1 MLVGLFVVIPS
12 FGEAVTI
19 EELQAKIA
27 ELTAQLTALQ
37 QAQGGQQ
44 TWCHTFNTNLRF
56 GDRNGEVNALQY
68 VLQKEGFALN
78 AGELGGET
86 NYDDGI
92 IGESTASAVVG
103 FQEKYRGEILTPNGL
118 KYGTGYVGP
127 STRAKLN
134 QLYGCGTRVP
144 PIPPIPPQPYITVL
158 SPNGGERLYQGQT
171 YDVLWSAPR
180 GYFVGIF
187 ASPMAG
193 GADVLVA
200 PTYAQMNSPYY
211 WTVPATVVP
220 GDYRIKIQLAEIG
233 NNNEILRFVAEDSS
247 DAPFTVTS
255 GTTGNNPPKIISVP
269 PIPTS
274 IQPGQSVSFLLSAT
288 DPDNDDL
295 VWSVDWGDG
304 SGVGGACPS
313 VPSAN
318 KQGWNFSAS
327 HIWQNAGTYYVKF
340 GVNDCKG
347 GSDSYQIKI
356 SVGAAKAGY
365 IQVLS
370 PNGGETWTK
379 GTTQTIQWR
388 DSAPV
393 PLYPCSV
400 VSCPPSPPIYYDIE
414 LVSYYPSPCQ
424 PGSECPVPLPYT
436 IANNVSGFSYS
447 WSVGK
452 IMTSGGIAPDGSY
465 MVQICQSGTNI
476 CDASDSYFKVVS
488 GIPEPYIQ
496 VLSPNGG
503 EVWQVGSA
511 QTVSLYAPAVPA
523 NTSFTFVLRNTAT
536 GNDTSLGEY
545 PLAPNYWVKVPNS
558 IPSGQYLF
566 QAKASVNGNIIFDW
580 SDAPFT
586 VTSGTTAIQVHLDA
600 SNPGPRNIT
609 AGSTDVPFLV
619 FRVTNTTSQ
628 AIAISSF
635 SVNFLLG
642 STASAVDIPRASLWD
657 GATKLAGANIS
668 MSGGTNFV
676 VFNQGTAGGGLLS
689 TVSPGA
695 SKIFIIS
702 ADISPTARD
711 RVTVAF
717 NLYGFSFS
725 PNGISTGMPVTGNS
739 MTIVSSAQ
747 PSITVVAP
755 NGGEVWSPQFQGG
768 YAQQPVRWSYVNG
781 GHVDGYLYRTSGG
794 PVYQFCDF
802 GSCRNIMRLQFN
814 GPALTG
820 QATILLPG
828 NIIVAN
834 DYQVHLSLG
843 ALDGDREVAKD
854 DSDAPFSIVVP

>member
-1 MLVGLFVVIPS
+1 MKPFKRQALVLIIVLVGLFVVIPS
-12 FGEAVTI
+12 FGKAATI
-19 EELQAKIA
+19 EELRAKIA
-27 ELTAQLTALQ
+27 ELMVQLTVLQ
-37 QAQGGQQ
+37 QAQRGGQ
-44 TWCHTFNTNLRF
+44 TWCHTFNTNLKI
-56 GDRNGEVNALQY
+56 GDMSEEVRALDIALRREGVGNPILLNGQPSLIS
-68 VLQKEGFALN
+68 
-78 AGELGGET
+78 
-86 NYDDGI
+86 DDGVFI
-92 IGESTASAVVG
+92 EPTASAVSE
-103 FQEKYRGEILTPNGL
+103 FQEKYRAEVLTPVGL

-134 QLYGCGTRVP
+134 QLYGCGM
-144 PIPPIPPQPYITVL
+144 PIPPIPPQPYITVI

-503 EVWQVGSA
+503 EMWQTGMP
-511 QTVSLYAPAVPA
+511 QTIRWNSQNAPTVMVDLVRSGYEYHPSGGDVP
-523 NTSFTFVLRNTAT
+523 NTGFFTFVV
-536 GNDTSLGEY
+536 
-545 PLAPNYWVKVPNS
+545 PNYLPIASDYKIRVMHRVNAVP
-558 IPSGQYLF
+558 
-566 QAKASVNGNIIFDW
+566 
-580 SDAPFT
+580 
-586 VTSGTTAIQVHLDA
+586 
-600 SNPGPRNIT
+600 
-609 AGSTDVPFLV
+609 
-619 FRVTNTTSQ
+619 
-628 AIAISSF
+628 
-635 SVNFLLG
+635 
-642 STASAVDIPRASLWD
+642 
-657 GATKLAGANIS
+657 
-668 MSGGTNFV
+668 
-676 VFNQGTAGGGLLS
+676 
-689 TVSPGA
+689 
-695 SKIFIIS
+695 
-702 ADISPTARD
+702 
-711 RVTVAF
+711 VAED
-717 NLYGFSFS
+717 S
-725 PNGISTGMPVTGNS
+725 
-739 MTIVSSAQ
+739 
-747 PSITVVAP
+747 
-755 NGGEVWSPQFQGG
+755 
-768 YAQQPVRWSYVNG
+768 
-781 GHVDGYLYRTSGG
+781 
-794 PVYQFCDF
+794 
-802 GSCRNIMRLQFN
+802 
-814 GPALTG
+814 
-820 QATILLPG
+820 
-828 NIIVAN
+828 
-834 DYQVHLSLG
+834 
-843 ALDGDREVAKD
+843 
-854 DSDAPFSIVVP
+854 SDAPFSIMY

>member
-1 MLVGLFVVIPS
+1 MKPFKRQALALIIVLVGLFVVIPS
-12 FGEAVTI
+12 FGKAATI
-19 EELQAKIA
+19 EELRAKIA
-27 ELTAQLTALQ
+27 ELMVQLTVLQ
-37 QAQGGQQ
+37 QAQRGGQ
-44 TWCHTFNTNLRF
+44 TGGHTFNTKLKIWDMSEEVRALDIALRRE
-56 GDRNGEVNALQY
+56 GVGNPILLNGQPSLIS
-68 VLQKEGFALN
+68 
-78 AGELGGET
+78 
-86 NYDDGI
+86 DDGVFI
-92 IGESTASAVVG
+92 EPTASAVSE
-103 FQEKYRGEILTPNGL
+103 FQEKYRAEVLTPVGL

-134 QLYGCGTRVP
+134 QLYGCGM
-144 PIPPIPPQPYITVL
+144 PIPPIPPQPYITVI

-193 GADVLVA
+193 GGAVLPA
-200 PTYAQMNSPYY
+200 PTHSQINPPHYL
-211 WTVPATVVP
+211 TVPAPVGP

-288 DPDNDDL
+288 VPDNDDL

-370 PNGGETWTK
+370 PNGGETGIK

-452 IMTSGGIAPDGSY
+452 IMTSGGIATDGSY

-511 QTVSLYAPAVPA
+511 QTVSLYAPGAPA
-523 NTSFTFVLRNTAT
+523 
-536 GNDTSLGEY
+536 D
-545 PLAPNYWVKVPNS
+545 K
-558 IPSGQYLF
+558 
-566 QAKASVNGNIIFDW
+566 
-580 SDAPFT
+580 
-586 VTSGTTAIQVHLDA
+586 
-600 SNPGPRNIT
+600 
-609 AGSTDVPFLV
+609 
-619 FRVTNTTSQ
+619 
-628 AIAISSF
+628 
-635 SVNFLLG
+635 
-642 STASAVDIPRASLWD
+642 
-657 GATKLAGANIS
+657 
-668 MSGGTNFV
+668 
-676 VFNQGTAGGGLLS
+676 
-689 TVSPGA
+689 
-695 SKIFIIS
+695 
-702 ADISPTARD
+702 
-711 RVTVAF
+711 
-717 NLYGFSFS
+717 
-725 PNGISTGMPVTGNS
+725 
-739 MTIVSSAQ
+739 
-747 PSITVVAP
+747 
-755 NGGEVWSPQFQGG
+755 
-768 YAQQPVRWSYVNG
+768 
-781 GHVDGYLYRTSGG
+781 
-794 PVYQFCDF
+794 
-802 GSCRNIMRLQFN
+802 
-814 GPALTG
+814 
-820 QATILLPG
+820 
-828 NIIVAN
+828 
-834 DYQVHLSLG
+834 
-843 ALDGDREVAKD
+843 
-854 DSDAPFSIVVP
+854 

>member
-1 MLVGLFVVIPS
+1 MVFLKRRALIIVLVGLFVVIPS

-200 PTYAQMNSPYY
+200 PTYAQMNSPYH

-247 DAPFTVTS
+247 DSPFSIVMAVQGGTPSISSLSSYSGPIGTAIAINGSGFIGHDTLVWLDNGSQKGLLWSGMPSDTLITAVLQASLCQTYTGGSGLPCSSYFTVVPGTYRIYVQNQNGTS
-255 GTTGNNPPKIISVP
+255 N
-269 PIPTS
+269 
-274 IQPGQSVSFLLSAT
+274 SVSFIVTSSPT
-288 DPDNDDL
+288 QP
-295 VWSVDWGDG
+295 
-304 SGVGGACPS
+304 P
-313 VPSAN
+313 
-318 KQGWNFSAS
+318 
-327 HIWQNAGTYYVKF
+327 IT
-340 GVNDCKG
+340 
-347 GSDSYQIKI
+347 
-356 SVGAAKAGY
+356 
-365 IQVLS
+365 VLS

-388 DSAPV
+388 QDATPV
-393 PLYPCSV
+393 PCLLVGAY
-400 VSCPPSPPIYYDIE
+400 CPPSPPIYYDIE

-503 EVWQVGSA
+503 EMWQTGMP
-511 QTVSLYAPAVPA
+511 QTIRWNSQNAPTVMVDLVRSGYEYHPSGGDVP
-523 NTSFTFVLRNTAT
+523 NTGFFTFVV
-536 GNDTSLGEY
+536 
-545 PLAPNYWVKVPNS
+545 PNYLPIASDYKIRVMHRVNAVPVAEDS
-558 IPSGQYLF
+558 
-566 QAKASVNGNIIFDW
+566 
-580 SDAPFT
+580 SDA
-586 VTSGTTAIQVHLDA
+586 
-600 SNPGPRNIT
+600 
-609 AGSTDVPFLV
+609 
-619 FRVTNTTSQ
+619 
-628 AIAISSF
+628 
-635 SVNFLLG
+635 
-642 STASAVDIPRASLWD
+642 
-657 GATKLAGANIS
+657 
-668 MSGGTNFV
+668 
-676 VFNQGTAGGGLLS
+676 
-689 TVSPGA
+689 
-695 SKIFIIS
+695 
-702 ADISPTARD
+702 
-711 RVTVAF
+711 
-717 NLYGFSFS
+717 
-725 PNGISTGMPVTGNS
+725 
-739 MTIVSSAQ
+739 
-747 PSITVVAP
+747 
-755 NGGEVWSPQFQGG
+755 
-768 YAQQPVRWSYVNG
+768 
-781 GHVDGYLYRTSGG
+781 
-794 PVYQFCDF
+794 
-802 GSCRNIMRLQFN
+802 
-814 GPALTG
+814 
-820 QATILLPG
+820 
-828 NIIVAN
+828 
-834 DYQVHLSLG
+834 
-843 ALDGDREVAKD
+843 
-854 DSDAPFSIVVP
+854 